1 MSTTISPPS
10 QAEELPPLLAVL
22 AAGEATHAAGA
33 AVAAARGCWGA
44 LPTSEVA
51 GAFRAVM
58 RLRALA
64 EGAAAD
70 LVLEAWRR
78 GVVAESGRADVTQWV
93 RTQSEQAGAPITPSA
108 AVAFATLIRVAEWG
122 QDLSGGPVS
131 PGTRGADPALA
142 GPAAALTE
150 AVTAGVVSTQVA
162 ARLSKDLTIIAARV
176 PQPVAGIAMNALI
189 ECAARG
195 DSPRELT
202 FAREAVIANYGD
214 EGTFDEEQKTA
225 FEQRE
230 MSPWRRDELGRHVAT
245 IKLDADSHAILHA
258 ALNALSAPNPMRHA
272 HESLD
277 EAGRDHEPLGDELDV
292 GSGAIAVDGVSEDGI
307 GVDGTSERDER
318 TASQR
323 RADALIDLARVV
335 GTDPALLSDHM
346 RPGSA
351 SKAQVLVIMNLDDLR
366 ARTGCGVD
374 AFGAPLSPAQ
384 VRRQACD
391 AQIIPAV
398 LGADSAPLDL
408 GRAVRTASAA
418 QHAHLRLRDRGCT
431 FPGCDRP
438 PSWCEAHHLIHWV
451 DGGATS
457 IDNLALLC
465 GRHHTIVHQRHYTG
479 RLHDGQ
485 MTWSKKS
492 PPDAPWP

>member
-1 MSTTISPPS
+1 MTAIIGPPP

-22 AAGEATHAAGA
+22 AAGEAIHAAGA
-33 AVAAARGCWGA
+33 AVAAAQGCWGA
-44 LPTSEVA
+44 LPTPEVA
-51 GAFRAVM
+51 GAFGAVM

-70 LVLEAWRR
+70 MVLEAWRR
-78 GVVAESGRADVTQWV
+78 GVIAESGHADVTQWV
-93 RTQSEQAGAPITPSA
+93 RIQSEQAGAPITPNA
-108 AVAFATLIRVAEWG
+108 AVAFATLTRVAEWG
-122 QDLSGGPVS
+122 KDASEG
-131 PGTRGADPALA
+131 PGTWGADPALA
-142 GPAAALTE
+142 GPASALTD
-150 AVTAGVVSTQVA
+150 AVTAGIVSTQVA

-176 PQPVAGIAMNALI
+176 PQPVAGTAMNALI
-189 ECAARG
+189 ACAARG

-202 FAREAVIANYGD
+202 FAREAVIANYGE
-214 EGTFDEEQKTA
+214 EGTFDEEQKIA

-230 MSPWRRDELGRHVAT
+230 MTPWRRDELGRHVAT
-245 IKLDADSHAILHA
+245 IKLDADCHAILHA
-258 ALNALSAPNPMRHA
+258 ALNALSAPNPMCHGQELYERARH
-272 HESLD
+272 
-277 EAGRDHEPLGDELDV
+277 DHEPLGDELDV
-292 GSGAIAVDGVSEDGI
+292 ESAGI
-307 GVDGTSERDER
+307 GVGGIGVGGASERDER

-335 GTDPALLSDHM
+335 GTDPALLSDHV

-351 SKAQVLVIMNLDDLR
+351 SKAQVLVTMNLDDLR

-384 VRRQACD
+384 VRRQSCD

-408 GRAVRTASAA
+408 GRAVRTVTAA
-418 QHAHLRLRDRGCT
+418 QHAYLRLRDRGCT

-457 IDNLALLC
+457 IDNMALLC
-465 GRHHTIVHQRHYTG
+465 GRHHTIVHQRHYAG
-479 RLHDGQ
+479 RLHDGRI
-485 MTWSKKS
+485 TWCKKA
-492 PPDAPWP
+492 PPDAPCP